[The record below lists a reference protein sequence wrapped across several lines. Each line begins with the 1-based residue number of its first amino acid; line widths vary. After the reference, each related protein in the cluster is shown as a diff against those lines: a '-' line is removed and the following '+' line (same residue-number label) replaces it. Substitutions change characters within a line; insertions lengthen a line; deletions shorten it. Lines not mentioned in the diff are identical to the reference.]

1 LYAVILTGGIASGKS
16 TIRKHFESLGIETIC
31 ADIIARQVVEKGSP
45 ALAKISTHFG
55 PDIIT
60 NKGTLD
66 RKALGSIIF
75 NNTQEK
81 KWLEDLLHPL
91 IRDKIKQQA
100 ERSTSAYTIIDIP
113 LLTKNNLKDYAYMDS
128 VIVVATEPEQQ
139 IDRLCQRDDISEE
152 KAKQMI
158 ANQIYQEERLKLA
171 DYVIQNNGDTQS
183 LIKQV
188 EKIHKKLLNR
198 HRLR

>member
-1 LYAVILTGGIASGKS
+1 MYAVILTGGIASGKS